1 LVMAKLRKFMKGYGA
16 NISRELRRRKAE
28 LSEEIKKLD
37 DLAEEVGLD
46 NDGWARRYKLEEEVA
61 KFYRQEELYWHS
73 RGRVRWLLEGD

>member
-1 LVMAKLRKFMKGYGA
+1 
-16 NISRELRRRKAE
+16 
-28 LSEEIKKLD
+28 
-37 DLAEEVGLD
+37 LAEEVGLD